1 MAVTGGLKPRKKGR
15 SRAKLSDK
23 RRKSLS
29 SKDQIE
35 QLCLWKTLAGDERD
49 LVIERLEKEL
59 KPLLENKRVRS
70 RVRFGFNEVSRS
82 LERQEAQ
89 IVIWCRD
96 VKPRALGEHLAAVAA
111 VAAATAA
118 ADGHQDVSHAPPLA
132 KRHPALGRLALRD
145 GGARLGRPFGLRR
158 LAALALL
165 REAGSSDHEK
175 SGCGSGKSCTK
186 KSALSGASVKA
197 EYKKEVPGRRKKR
210 HRGQIISTTSCNQQV
225 GEGSGEKNTGG
236 IEKKQMIG
244 GSIQTSIFDQKINH
258 NKSTF
263 QASAAAVGGRQ
274 EEEECLPTTVEDM
287 QSLHQFESLL
297 GYLLLKATA
306 IEEKNEEEVSF

>member
-96 VKPRALGEHLAAVAA
+96 VKPRALGEHLAAIAA

-132 KRHPALGRLALRD
+132 KRHPSLGRLALRD

-165 REAGSSDHEK
+165 RSMCSRAIFSPGAPFPVMDAQQMKTTS
-175 SGCGSGKSCTK
+175 TVLR
-186 KSALSGASVKA
+186 ALTHVRTEGFSFFCS
-197 EYKKEVPGRRKKR
+197 
-210 HRGQIISTTSCNQQV
+210 STTD
-225 GEGSGEKNTGG
+225 
-236 IEKKQMIG
+236 IWLI
-244 GSIQTSIFDQKINH
+244 
-258 NKSTF
+258 
-263 QASAAAVGGRQ
+263 A
-274 EEEECLPTTVEDM
+274 CL
-287 QSLHQFESLL
+287 
-297 GYLLLKATA
+297 A
-306 IEEKNEEEVSF
+306 